1 MRPATRACPR
11 TGRPSRN
18 AWRALFARLRRTLG
32 PARFASWDG
41 AGSDTPGGIGGR
53 GMRTY
58 GHFIDGAYVEP
69 LSGKYLDTVNPY
81 TGEAWARIPQ
91 GGAEDVGRAVA
102 VASRALREGEW
113 PKMTASA
120 RGRLM
125 NRLADL
131 VAANA
136 ERLAEIEVRDNG
148 KLLAEMLGQTRYN
161 PEWWRYF
168 GGLADKVE
176 GAVMPIDKPDT
187 LAFTRHEPVGVVAAL
202 TAWNSPLLFV
212 AWKCSPALAAG
223 CTVVVK
229 PSEFASAST
238 LEFAAL
244 TREAGFPDGVFN
256 VVTGLGP
263 EAGAA
268 LVDHPEVAKVTFTG
282 SDATGARIYAQAAKG
297 LKRVS
302 LELGGKSP
310 NIVFDDADLDA
321 ALAGAVSGIFA
332 ATGQTCIAGS
342 RVLVQNSIREEFSA
356 RLAELGRTA
365 RKGDPMRADTN
376 IGPVTTAPQYR
387 KILDYIDIAKAEG
400 ARCILG
406 GGPASAP
413 GLPGGQFVE
422 PTIFVD
428 VRPEMRIAR
437 EEVFGPVLSIL
448 GFEDEA
454 DAVRLANDTIYG
466 LAAGVWT
473 RDIGR
478 AVRVSSALQ
487 AGTVWVNTYRAV
499 SYMMPFGGVK
509 HSGIGRESGVEA
521 IREFLETKSVWISHA
536 QGAPANPFVM
546 R

>member
-1 MRPATRACPR
+1 MQT
-11 TGRPSRN
+11 
-18 AWRALFARLRRTLG
+18 F
-32 PARFASWDG
+32 
-41 AGSDTPGGIGGR
+41 
-53 GMRTY
+53 
-58 GHFIDGAYVEP
+58 GHFINGAYVEP
-69 LSGKYLDTVNPY
+69 AGGRWLDSSNPY
-81 TGEAWARIPQ
+81 TGEVWARIPQ
-91 GGAEDVGRAVA
+91 GCRQDVDRAVA
-102 VASRALREGEW
+102 AASAALRHGAW
-113 PKMTASA
+113 MAMTATA
-120 RGRLM
+120 RGKLLT
-125 NRLADL
+125 RLADL
-131 VAANA
+131 VADNA
-136 ERLAEIEVRDNG
+136 ERLATTEVRDNG
-148 KLLAEMLGQTRYN
+148 KLLAEMGGQLRYI

-176 GAVMPIDKPDT
+176 GTVPPIDKPDMF
-187 LAFTRHEPVGVVAAL
+187 AFIRHEPVGVVGAL

-212 AWKCSPALAAG
+212 AWKCAAALAAG

-256 VVTGLGP
+256 VVTGTGP

-268 LVDHPEVAKVTFTG
+268 LVDHPDVAKVTFTG
-282 SDATGARIYAQAAKG
+282 SDATGARIYAQAAASM
-297 LKRVS
+297 KRVS

-310 NIVFDDADLDA
+310 NIVFDDCNLDA
-321 ALAGAVSGIFA
+321 ALAGVISGIFA

-342 RVLVQNSIREEFSA
+342 RVLVQNSIRERFSERLIELGRSA
-356 RLAELGRTA
+356 RL
-365 RKGDPMRADTN
+365 GDPMDAGTN

-387 KILDYIDIAKAEG
+387 KVLDYIEIAKAEG
-400 ARCILG
+400 ARCVLG
-406 GGPASAP
+406 GGPATAP
-413 GLPGGQFVE
+413 GLTGGQFVE

-454 DAVRLANDTIYG
+454 DAVRLANDTKYG

-473 RDIGR
+473 SDIGR
-478 AVRVSSALQ
+478 AVRMSAALQ

-499 SYMMPFGGVK
+499 SYMMPFGGMK
-509 HSGIGRESGVEA
+509 HSGIGRESGLES
-521 IREFLETKSVWISHA
+521 IRAFLETKSVWISTA
-536 QGAPANPFVM
+536 PYAPANPFVM